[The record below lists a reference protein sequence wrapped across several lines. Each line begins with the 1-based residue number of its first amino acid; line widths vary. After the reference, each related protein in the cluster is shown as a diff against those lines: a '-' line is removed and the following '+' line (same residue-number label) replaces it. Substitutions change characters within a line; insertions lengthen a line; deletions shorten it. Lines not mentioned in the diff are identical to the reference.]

1 MAFTYPCLPAKN
13 SSIVGLQLIHV
24 SEGMSGEHN
33 SLSLTQI
40 TDYHKI
46 YSWKVTFHLKRTGF
60 MGLVVRESVRVP
72 LIYLLNSFQSF
83 RTESRK
89 CRQQ

>member
-1 MAFTYPCLPAKN
+1 M
-13 SSIVGLQLIHV
+13 GLRELIHV

-40 TDYHKI
+40 TDYHII
-46 YSWKVTFHLKRTGF
+46 YSWKVTIHLKRTGF
-60 MGLVVRESVRVP
+60 MGLVVGKSVRVP
-72 LIYLLNSFQSF
+72 LINLLNSFQSL
-83 RTESRK
+83 RMESRK